1 MSDVAV
7 HVPAPRTVPSA
18 PKWVNSPVAETAFGD
33 PSNQEPSS
41 TVTATWSPLA
51 AVPKLSSSA
60 TSRNVSELCAACA
73 AGAPARAATNT
84 RTGAIQRLMV
94 PPLRTCA
101 RNDRLGG
108 HRDRG
113 DRGDGEGA
121 ASPDH
126 PR

>member
-60 TSRNVSELCAACA
+60 TNRNVSELCAACA

-94 PPLRTCA
+94 PPSVHA
-101 RNDRLGG
+101 RGTIVSTG
-108 HRDRG
+108 IGTGG